1 MINIH
6 VVALMK
12 FKENHLFEAIEL
24 LKKLVSE
31 TRKEEGC
38 LQYDLIEDKDNIGH
52 FLVVEIWESEAHLNK
67 HSVQDHVL
75 DFRRNAVPIM
85 ESQTMVYKGM
95 KIF

>member
-1 MINIH
+1 MNIH

-12 FKENHLFEAIEL
+12 FKENHLFDAIEL

-38 LQYDLIEDKDNIGH
+38 MQYDLMEDKDNKGQFFI
-52 FLVVEIWESEAHLNK
+52 VELWENEEYLHK
-67 HSVQDHVL
+67 HSRQEHL
-75 DFRRNAVPIM
+75 LEFRKNAISMM
-85 ESQTMVYKGM
+85 ESQTEVYRGM

>member
-1 MINIH
+1 MNIH

-12 FKENHLFEAIEL
+12 FKENHLFDAIEL

-38 LQYDLIEDKDNIGH
+38 LQYDLIEDKENKGH
-52 FLVVEIWESEAHLNK
+52 FFMVELWETEEYLHK
-67 HSVQDHVL
+67 HSVQDHIL
-75 DFRRNAVPIM
+75 EFRKNAIHMV
-85 ESQTMVYKGM
+85 ESQNLVYKGM